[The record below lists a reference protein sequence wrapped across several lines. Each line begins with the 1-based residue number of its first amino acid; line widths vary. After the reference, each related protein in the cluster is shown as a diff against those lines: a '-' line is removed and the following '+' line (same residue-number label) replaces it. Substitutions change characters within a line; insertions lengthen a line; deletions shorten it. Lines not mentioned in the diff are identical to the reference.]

1 MEKEV
6 FSWFIEAINLHK
18 IATVKETQSERA
30 HRAQLEPNVFRRLEN
45 IDFFLP
51 QFIFS
56 HNYPL
61 WFMDDRWIVK

>member
-18 IATVKETQSERA
+18 IATEKETQSERA

-45 IDFFLP
+45 IDFFSTSIY
-51 QFIFS
+51 F
-56 HNYPL
+56 
-61 WFMDDRWIVK
+61 